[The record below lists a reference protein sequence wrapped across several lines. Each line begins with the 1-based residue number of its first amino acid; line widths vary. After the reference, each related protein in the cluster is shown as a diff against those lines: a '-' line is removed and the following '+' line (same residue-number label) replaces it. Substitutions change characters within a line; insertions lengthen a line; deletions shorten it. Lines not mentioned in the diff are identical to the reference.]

1 MLDIFTGKCQK
12 NEVSKNV
19 FISLILTVIM
29 NIIIK
34 LADILTVY
42 SLVTFKIIVKVIG
55 LWARLSL
62 LTTEVYAKE

>member
-34 LADILTVY
+34 LADI
-42 SLVTFKIIVKVIG
+42 FN
-55 LWARLSL
+55 SL
-62 LTTEVYAKE
+62 LISHLQDHCQGHWLMGPIITADY